1 MRKKRAGKS
10 AGPKISERAN
20 ANLSVSPKWLQP
32 SSLKSRLNASAEHK
46 RPFKIKDR
54 YSDRVLFE
62 TEAETLKDA
71 VEEAVTLQVS
81 LTCADLRN
89 ADLGGAWLAQAE
101 LSNADLSGA
110 NLFSAIL
117 HGGHLIG
124 TRLCNVDLRYAN
136 IRRANLKKAILRNS
150 ELICT
155 CFLGSNLVQADFR
168 SSNLEGVSLQDAN
181 ITSTSFDPRPT
192 VPKEGSFTAWRMVFD
207 KQGDPVT
214 AKVLIPEDAKRTMPL
229 FGRMGRAEF
238 VRVLELSRD
247 VSFAKCV
254 FYPDRI
260 YCVDEIVCD
269 HSYYDNIEIG
279 CQLSGGINFNLTREE
294 VERDYGRRWFP
305 PLVSVLE
312 QWKSSETYRGW
323 IGGIKYLN
331 QPDNQE
337 SRWQAGMLFDAYKAK
352 LMNQWDEETNA
363 GMKQAST

>member
-1 MRKKRAGKS
+1 
-10 AGPKISERAN
+10 
-20 ANLSVSPKWLQP
+20 
-32 SSLKSRLNASAEHK
+32 
-46 RPFKIKDR
+46 
-54 YSDRVLFE
+54 
-62 TEAETLKDA
+62 
-71 VEEAVTLQVS
+71 
-81 LTCADLRN
+81 
-89 ADLGGAWLAQAE
+89 
-101 LSNADLSGA
+101 
-110 NLFSAIL
+110 
-117 HGGHLIG
+117 
-124 TRLCNVDLRYAN
+124 
-136 IRRANLKKAILRNS
+136 
-150 ELICT
+150 
-155 CFLGSNLVQADFR
+155 
-168 SSNLEGVSLQDAN
+168 
-181 ITSTSFDPRPT
+181 
-192 VPKEGSFTAWRMVFD
+192 
-207 KQGDPVT
+207 
-214 AKVLIPEDAKRTMPL
+214 
-229 FGRMGRAEF
+229 MGRAEF

-363 GMKQAST
+363 GMNQAPT